1 MSKITLNRSPLS
13 IFLVLLF
20 TILIS
25 GLPGGQTGT
34 AAEALDSLNST
45 ERGVFSRGELVY
57 VSNGKDLGSEKYEL
71 IKDDSGE
78 IVLVSEGVV
87 TPPIPIPFVKPK
99 IKFDQEIRVGADFS
113 PLSLELN
120 YDGPLGIGSDRLKS
134 TVEDGRINA
143 DLGEERK
150 EGKVEPVDSYF
161 QGTGG
166 SLAFTALILSKREPK
181 EIVEIRT
188 GGTGPRSGDDE
199 RLKAY
204 YQLRDRETEEMEI
217 DGSSKVV
224 DRFVLTDPE
233 TGVKKVILADG
244 GTFIAY
250 LRLDEENSF
259 YTHRVDLL
267 GENYEF

>member
-1 MSKITLNRSPLS
+1 MSKITLNRSALS

-45 ERGVFSRGELVY
+45 ERGVFSRVELVY

-143 DLGEERK
+143 DLGEE
-150 EGKVEPVDSYF
+150 
-161 QGTGG
+161 
-166 SLAFTALILSKREPK
+166 
-181 EIVEIRT
+181 
-188 GGTGPRSGDDE
+188 
-199 RLKAY
+199 
-204 YQLRDRETEEMEI
+204 
-217 DGSSKVV
+217 
-224 DRFVLTDPE
+224 
-233 TGVKKVILADG
+233 
-244 GTFIAY
+244 
-250 LRLDEENSF
+250 
-259 YTHRVDLL
+259 
-267 GENYEF
+267 